1 MINES
6 MINDL
11 EYQIK
16 MLLLKIENL
25 ENQVDEAYSTGN
37 AEGYSEGYSEGYN
50 NAMEEESYRD

>member
-1 MINES
+1 

-25 ENQVDEAYSTGN
+25 ENQIDEAYSTGN
-37 AEGYSEGYSEGYN
+37 AEGYSEGYSDGWN
-50 NAMEEESYRD
+50 NAKEDVDYR